1 MTRDEGTLA
10 PLSYKAVHQNGGRA
24 KWARS
29 RSLCDGC
36 LARNSTAEKLLIEAC
51 FRFSLSLSLSFY
63 AHTVKKE
70 SMLTRPSFPRAPVP
84 SVPSRKIRITE
95 RDTVVSLPNVAA
107 RETRFESR
115 KYVTGLDKYKWKLVG
130 LVNRQNGEGK
140 GEGGR
145 ERETTSKISMDGTC
159 ESGK

>member
-1 MTRDEGTLA
+1 MEDAERMTRDEGTLA

-24 KWARS
+24 KWAPARS

-130 LVNRQNGEGK
+130 LVNR
-140 GEGGR
+140 
-145 ERETTSKISMDGTC
+145 
-159 ESGK
+159 